1 MAIDLTDKAIRE
13 SFDAMLEAAS
23 TYLQPQDLV
32 RWHHRIENCDNLS
45 QAAEVTT
52 EMIGR
57 PMSAKDRRIADEV
70 RQSLILLGNRVGT
83 DEGSAKT

>member
-1 MAIDLTDKAIRE
+1 MTIDLSRQAIRD

-23 TYLQPQDLV
+23 TALSPEDLV

-57 PMSAKDRRIADEV
+57 PMSDSDRRIADEV
-70 RQSLILLGNRVGT
+70 RASLILLGDRLSGGE
-83 DEGSAKT
+83 EG

>member
-13 SFDAMLEAAS
+13 SFDAMLEAAA

-32 RWHHRIENCDNLS
+32 RWHHRIENCDNLG

-70 RQSLILLGNRVGT
+70 RQSLILLGDRVGT
-83 DEGSAKT
+83 GEEAAQP

>member
-13 SFDAMLEAAS
+13 SFDAMLEAAG
-23 TYLQPQDLV
+23 TYLQPHDLV
-32 RWHHRIENCDNLS
+32 RWHHRIENCDNLA

-70 RQSLILLGNRVGT
+70 RQSLILLGDRVGT
-83 DEGSAKT
+83 GEESAQP

>member
-1 MAIDLTDKAIRE
+1 MAIDLTNSAIRD
-13 SFDAMLEAAS
+13 SFDSMLEAAA
-23 TYLQPQDLV
+23 TYLQPRDLV

-57 PMSAKDRRIADEV
+57 PMSDSDRRIADEV
-70 RQSLILLGNRVGT
+70 RQSLILMGDRLGAG
-83 DEGSAKT
+83 E

>member
-1 MAIDLTDKAIRE
+1 MAIDLSNQATRD

-23 TYLQPQDLV
+23 GALSPEDLV

-57 PMSAKDRRIADEV
+57 PMSDSDRRIADEV
-70 RQSLILLGNRVGT
+70 RQSLILLGERLGGG
-83 DEGSAKT
+83 EGS

>member
-1 MAIDLTDKAIRE
+1 MAIDLSQQPIRD
-13 SFDAMLEAAS
+13 SFDAMLEVAS
-23 TYLQPQDLV
+23 RKLSPEDLV

-57 PMSAKDRRIADEV
+57 PMSDSARRVADEV
-70 RQSLILLGNRVGT
+70 RQTMILLGDRLSGG
-83 DEGSAKT
+83 EGGR

>member
-1 MAIDLTDKAIRE
+1 MAIDLSRQAIRD

-23 TYLQPQDLV
+23 AALSPEDLV

-57 PMSAKDRRIADEV
+57 PMSDSDRRIADEV
-70 RQSLILLGNRVGT
+70 RASLILLGDRLSGG
-83 DEGSAKT
+83 EKG